1 MSIAMRSPSL
11 LPALLTAALLLSACV
26 TRSVDVRPAPANP
39 ADFLAWDCIRI
50 DDEQDRVQLRAADL
64 AYAVDERAGNNIM
77 ALGLGVAVFWP
88 AILAMRPAGLEAA
101 DLARLKG
108 RFEALQ
114 TASRMQGCPALG
126 PELPATRAA
135 QLPVAVGER
144 LLYEDRSDAR
154 QAAVEWGLRL
164 NALRRDESE
173 FVVDLGAGQ
182 GQEWRQDRAGNVLLA
197 PAGTL
202 QWQHLLRNELKLGQ
216 VLAGEM
222 HVVGE
227 PQSRARLRGQVVA
240 LGPQNVADRRFDVA
254 VIELF
259 GDTQRGEITT
269 RVDGAIVIDR
279 ASGVLLRLDLRSAE
293 IGRAHV

>member
-1 MSIAMRSPSL
+1 M
-11 LPALLTAALLLSACV
+11 LTAALLLSACV

-39 ADFLAWDCIRI
+39 ADFLAWDCNRI
-50 DDEQDRVQLRAADL
+50 DQEQDRVQLRAADV

-154 QAAVEWGLRL
+154 QAATEWGLRL
-164 NALRRDESE
+164 NALRRGEFE
-173 FVVDLGAGQ
+173 FVVDAGTGAGH
-182 GQEWRQDRAGNVLLA
+182 EWRQDRAGNVLLA
-197 PAGTL
+197 PEGTL
-202 QWQHLLRNELKLGQ
+202 QWQHLLRHELKLGQ

-227 PQSRARLRGQVVA
+227 PQSRARLRGQVMA

-259 GDTQRGEITT
+259 GDTQRGELTT
-269 RVDGAIVIDR
+269 RVEGAIVIDR
-279 ASGVLLRLDLRSAE
+279 ASGVLLRLDLRSAAPAFNLQRRLVRVVPA
-293 IGRAHV
+293 GD